1 MAQGI
6 KGLQY
11 SPEQNSWFVLS
22 GCLNIDSLPT
32 VVLHLG
38 TTTATLAPRQYITQ
52 VQLQPAGSPCSL
64 PCSSTRTRHP

>member
-38 TTTATLAPRQYITQ
+38 STTATLTPRQYITQ
-52 VQLQPAGSPCSL
+52 VEP
-64 PCSSTRTRHP
+64 